1 MIKKIIFTLI
11 ALMLLPVAVSAQKP
25 SDRDRKAWMKEMQ
38 QYKNEFMTRK
48 LGLTDEQKAKFLP
61 VYKRME
67 CEVRAVND
75 QTMKMERDLRDKKD
89 VTDLEYEKLA
99 EAQFE
104 LKAREA
110 QIELKY
116 FKEFKTILTPAQLVK
131 LKKAERDFS
140 RQLMKKHQEHSA
152 EKRRK

>member
-1 MIKKIIFTLI
+1 MIRKILVTLI

-25 SDRDRKAWMKEMQ
+25 TDRERKTWMKEMQ

-48 LGLTDEQKAKFLP
+48 LDLTDEQKAKFLP
-61 VYKRME
+61 VYDRME
-67 CEVRAVND
+67 KEVRAVNE
-75 QTMKMERDLRDKKD
+75 QTMKMERDIRKNK
-89 VTDLEYEKLA
+89 VATDLEYEKLA

-110 QIELKY
+110 KIELKY
-116 FKEFKTILTPAQLVK
+116 LKEFKAILKPAQLIK

-140 RQLMKKHQEHSA
+140 RELMKKHQEHSKDK
-152 EKRRK
+152 KRK